1 VRLAVVMARSVLLD
15 HAAQI
20 LGVCRRTIYYRIREG
35 RLVTIR
41 TVGGSQRVL
50 LESIEALLREE
61 REERLERLERLAR
74 DRGAGASGTG
84 PSGKSR
90 AP

>member
-61 REERLERLERLAR
+61 REERLERLAR

>member
-1 VRLAVVMARSVLLD
+1 MRLAVVMARSVLLD

-61 REERLERLERLAR
+61 REERLERLAR
-74 DRGAGASGTG
+74 DRGAGASGTA